1 MKRFYLKPH
10 AEVLS
15 VETELPLAM
24 SVNNQKGSGTQLS
37 RESNN
42 DDYTDEILFLSIFM

>member
-1 MKRFYLKPH
+1 MKHAYSKPQT
-10 AEVLS
+10 EVLA

-37 RESNN
+37 RESN
-42 DDYTDEILFLSIFM
+42 DADYTDDILFLSIFM